1 MSRARHKKAD
11 GGRTDMWV
19 SGNPDVKKEAEG
31 RESYDKGDERKKG
44 GRAKHKKAGGAVHRM
59 AGGPVKARADRV
71 ARASGGRVGSDRM
84 PMSSAHSS
92 TSAEKLPKSEGGN

>member
-1 MSRARHKKAD
+1 MKHHYDNFRSLKDRTFDEPPVRRAD

-31 RESYDKGDERKKG
+31 KESYAKGDQRKKG

-59 AGGPVKARADRV
+59 AGGPPSKK
-71 ARASGGRVGSDRM
+71 S
-84 PMSSAHSS
+84 P
-92 TSAEKLPKSEGGN
+92 KLIP